1 MAEVIVGF
9 VSAGVGI
16 AAFAIQISK
25 SIDALR
31 QMRLRPGEARKDLTT
46 LLERLQILHQTVS
59 LLKAWEGYQPVDVII
74 HHVQER
80 YGIIEPTLRDLLEK
94 HQEKGEGHGRQWKKM
109 LARHPKQQIMDLRE
123 GINDLISILNLY
135 LLHSWFLTGSC

>member
-16 AAFAIQISK
+16 AAFTIQISK

-46 LLERLQILHQTVS
+46 LLERLQILHQTVT
-59 LLKAWEGYQPVDVII
+59 LLKAWEGYQPVAGII
-74 HHVQER
+74 DHVQQR
-80 YGIIEPTLRDLLEK
+80 YGNIELTIRDLLEK
-94 HQEKGEGHGRQWKKM
+94 HKEKGEGHGRHWKRV
-109 LARHPKQQIMDLRE
+109 LARHPKQQIKDLRE
-123 GINDLISILNLY
+123 KINDLIIVLNLY
-135 LLHSWFLTGSC
+135 HVHPSFLPGSC